1 MHGKFRCP
9 NKLQNRSVQLR
20 CFILSR
26 VEGGVGEM
34 THAELVEDVK
44 AINKYPGTVQ
54 ALYSAKSTLTA
65 TGHYL

>member
-1 MHGKFRCP
+1 
-9 NKLQNRSVQLR
+9 
-20 CFILSR
+20 
-26 VEGGVGEM
+26 M

-65 TGHYL
+65 TGHYLQAGRCRMEEWKMGEKTGTT

>member
-1 MHGKFRCP
+1 
-9 NKLQNRSVQLR
+9 
-20 CFILSR
+20 
-26 VEGGVGEM
+26 M